1 MMSKWVQSPSK
12 RRTTPHNTYTRWKK
26 MSKIKKALEELDALM
41 EEVNTLREEDEE
53 QMDMEVKK

>member
-1 MMSKWVQSPSK
+1 
-12 RRTTPHNTYTRWKK
+12 
-26 MSKIKKALEELDALM
+26 MSKIEKALEELDALM

>member
-1 MMSKWVQSPSK
+1 
-12 RRTTPHNTYTRWKK
+12 

>member
-1 MMSKWVQSPSK
+1 
-12 RRTTPHNTYTRWKK
+12 

-53 QMDMEVKK
+53 QMYMEVKK

>member
-1 MMSKWVQSPSK
+1 VE
-12 RRTTPHNTYTRWKK
+12 K

-41 EEVNTLREEDEE
+41 EEVNSLREEDEE

>member
-1 MMSKWVQSPSK
+1 MRKHYQQ
-12 RRTTPHNTYTRWKK
+12 
-26 MSKIKKALEELDALM
+26 ALEELDALM

>member
-1 MMSKWVQSPSK
+1 MSK
-12 RRTTPHNTYTRWKK
+12 
-26 MSKIKKALEELDALM
+26 MKKALEELDALM

>member
-1 MMSKWVQSPSK
+1 
-12 RRTTPHNTYTRWKK
+12 

-41 EEVNTLREEDEE
+41 EEVNSLREEDEE